1 MGMKFRCE
9 RDALLDALMVG
20 VRGAAG
26 TGASRVA
33 LTGVHLDLSEGVLTV
48 TGSDLDL
55 TLSVTVEV
63 LGTAG
68 GTAVTPARLLA
79 DVVKAVPAGAV
90 EFSVDEGEATIMAG
104 SSEFAIR
111 LIPEE
116 DYPRLP
122 FTQEGS
128 EDGGSVV
135 FGPAV
140 TFSGTEFR
148 DALSQVVRSASSD
161 DSRPILTGVL
171 MASESEG
178 RLRLVST
185 DSYRLSV
192 RDLEGSSIRLS
203 TEAFEGSSILGEH
216 QKVLVPSRALGELRR
231 LITDTD
237 EVTLK
242 LAEHYAQFVVGSV
255 QLTTRL
261 IPGDFPNYQGLIPTD
276 HPNGMIVNRE
286 QLSEV
291 VRRVRLLAQ
300 DSAPIRLVMS
310 EGNLEVTA
318 MTHDVGKANESMEV
332 SYIGEDLTVAFNPGY
347 LIDGIEA
354 IAGEEITLE
363 TADAVKPALL
373 RSVGDKSFIYL
384 LMPVRVS

>member
-9 RDALLDALMVG
+9 RDTLLEALTVA
-20 VRGAAG
+20 VRAAAG
-26 TGASRVA
+26 ASSSRAA
-33 LTGVHLDLSEGVLTV
+33 LTGAHFDLTGGTLTV

-55 TLSVTVEV
+55 TLSVTADV
-63 LGTAG
+63 AG
-68 GTAVTPARLLA
+68 MTDGAAVTPARLLT
-79 DVVKAVPAGAV
+79 DVVRAVPAGSV
-90 EFSVDEGEATIMAG
+90 EFSVTDGEASIVAG
-104 SSEFAIR
+104 SSEFSIR

-116 DYPRLP
+116 DYPQLS
-122 FTQEGS
+122 FKQEEN
-128 EDGGSVV
+128 EDGGPVAFS
-135 FGPAV
+135 PAV
-140 TFSGTEFR
+140 TFSGAEFR

-192 RDLEGSSIRLS
+192 RDLEGSSI
-203 TEAFEGSSILGEH
+203 LGEH
-216 QKVLVPSRALGELRR
+216 QKVLVPSRALGELQR
-231 LITDTD
+231 LIADSD

-242 LAEHYAQFVVGSV
+242 LAEHYAQFVVGNV

-261 IPGDFPNYQGLIPTD
+261 IPGDFPNYQGLIPES
-276 HPNGMIVNRE
+276 HPNCLTADRE
-286 QLSEV
+286 QLLEV
-291 VRRVRLLAQ
+291 VKRVRLLAQ
-300 DSAPIRLVMS
+300 DSTPVRLVMS
-310 EGNLEVTA
+310 DGGLEVIA
-318 MTHDVGKANESMEV
+318 ITHDVGKANEAMEAR
-332 SYIGEDLTVAFNPGY
+332 YAGEELTVAFNPGY

-354 IAGEEITLE
+354 ATGGEITLE

-373 RSVGDKSFIYL
+373 RSAGDEGFLYL

>member
-9 RDALLDALMVG
+9 RDTLLEALTVA
-20 VRGAAG
+20 VRAAAG
-26 TGASRVA
+26 ASSSRAA
-33 LTGVHLDLSEGVLTV
+33 LTGAHLDLAGGTLVV

-55 TLSVTVEV
+55 TLSVTADV
-63 LGTAG
+63 AG
-68 GTAVTPARLLA
+68 MTDGAAVTPARLLT
-79 DVVKAVPAGAV
+79 DVVRAVPAGSV
-90 EFSVDEGEATIMAG
+90 EFSVSDGEASIVAG
-104 SSEFAIR
+104 SSEFSIR

-116 DYPRLP
+116 DYPQLS
-122 FTQEGS
+122 FKEEGN
-128 EDGGSVV
+128 EDGSSVA
-135 FGPAV
+135 FSPAV
-140 TFSGTEFR
+140 TFSGAEFR

-192 RDLEGSSIRLS
+192 RDLEGSSI
-203 TEAFEGSSILGEH
+203 LGEH
-216 QKVLVPSRALGELRR
+216 QKVLVPSRALGELQR
-231 LITDTD
+231 LIADSD

-242 LAEHYAQFVVGSV
+242 LADHYAQFVVGSV

-261 IPGDFPNYQGLIPTD
+261 IPGDFPNYQGLIPEG
-276 HPNGMIVNRE
+276 HPNCLTADRE
-286 QLSEV
+286 QLLEV

-300 DSAPIRLVMS
+300 DSTPVRLVMS
-310 EGNLEVTA
+310 DGGLEVIA
-318 MTHDVGKANESMEV
+318 ITHDVGKANEAMEV
-332 SYIGEDLTVAFNPGY
+332 RYAGEELTVAFNPGY

-354 IAGEEITLE
+354 ATGGEITLE

-373 RSVGDKSFIYL
+373 RSVGDEGFLYL

>member
-9 RDALLDALMVG
+9 RDTLSDAVK
-20 VRGAAG
+20 VAARAAAG
-26 TGASRVA
+26 TGSSRAA
-33 LTGVHLDLSEGVLTV
+33 LMGVHLELTDGILTV

-55 TLSVTVEV
+55 TLSTTVEV

-68 GTAVTPARLLA
+68 GAAVMPARLLDTA
-79 DVVKAVPAGAV
+79 ISAVPAGAV
-90 EFSVDEGEATIMAG
+90 EVSVVEGEASIVAG
-104 SSEFAIR
+104 AVEFSIR

-116 DYPRLP
+116 DYPQLL

-128 EDGGSVV
+128 EDGSSAA

-140 TFSGTEFR
+140 TLSGVEFR
-148 DALSQVVRSASSD
+148 DALGQVVRSASSD

-171 MASESEG
+171 MASEGEG
-178 RLRLVST
+178 CLRLVST

-192 RDLEGSSIRLS
+192 RDLVGASVLS
-203 TEAFEGSSILGEH
+203 EN
-216 QKVLVPSRALGELRR
+216 QKVLVPNRALRELQR
-231 LITDTD
+231 LIAGSAD
-237 EVTLK
+237 VTLK
-242 LAEHYAQFVVGSV
+242 LAEHYAQFAVGNI

-276 HPNGMIVNRE
+276 HPNRLTANRE
-286 QLSEV
+286 RLHEV
-291 VRRVRLLAQ
+291 VKRVSIFAQ
-300 DSAPIRLVMS
+300 DSTPVRLNMS
-310 EGNLEVTA
+310 DGGLEVVA
-318 MTHDVGKANESMEV
+318 ITHDIGQANESMEAN
-332 SYIGEDLTVAFNPGY
+332 YTGEDLTVAFNPGY

-354 IAGEEITLE
+354 TTGEEVTLE

-373 RSVGDKSFIYL
+373 RSVGDEGFLYL